1 MRKDPRVWA
10 AVAVAAIAFGAGTA
24 AVAHVPTNPRS
35 ARAVANRILATLR
48 LPPGARESPSDP
60 SGSKLAKPGTYPA
73 TPDLVDLHQFWRVPG
88 DLQSVFDWI
97 ESHPP
102 PGSAGQEGAATGN
115 SGGIVSQYVGYSF
128 LTPRWGGAP
137 AETLLFTGVPARGG
151 GSVVRVDA
159 QVVWLLKR
167 PASERIPGGV
177 RAITV
182 TERRSTGSPSGPWTV
197 TDGARVQDAV
207 AIVNRLPAAQPGPA
221 ACPNDSGPWVTLVFS
236 TPRKR
241 LATAYV
247 DGGGCLGVNLWI
259 GGRRE
264 HALQG
269 SPSLIRT
276 LSSALGISL
285 G

>member
-1 MRKDPRVWA
+1 MRRWT
-10 AVAVAAIAFGAGTA
+10 VALVVIALGLGAAIA
-24 AVAHVPTNPRS
+24 VANVPSNPR
-35 ARAVANRILATLR
+35 AGRAVAQRILAKLR
-48 LPPGARESPSDP
+48 LPPGAQLSPSDP
-60 SGSKLAKPGTYPA
+60 SGTKLAKPGLDPL

-88 DLQSVFDWI
+88 DVQSVFDWI
-97 ESHPP
+97 ESHRPA
-102 PGSAGQEGAATGN
+102 GSAGQEGGGTGN
-115 SGGIVSQYVGYSF
+115 SGGIVSEYAGYSF

-137 AETLLFTGVPARGG
+137 AETLLYTGVPARGG
-151 GSVVRVDA
+151 GTAVRVDA

-167 PASERIPGGV
+167 AASERIPGGV
-177 RAITV
+177 RTITV

-197 TDGARVQDAV
+197 TDRVRIRDAV
-207 AIVNRLPAAQPGPA
+207 AIVNRLPAAQPGPV

-241 LATAYV
+241 LSTAYV

-269 SPSLIRT
+269 NANLLDQ

-285 G
+285 

>member
-1 MRKDPRVWA
+1 MRRRALALVVIA
-10 AVAVAAIAFGAGTA
+10 SGLGAAIA
-24 AVAHVPTNPRS
+24 VASVPTNPRT
-35 ARAVANRILATLR
+35 ARAVAHRILATLR
-48 LPPGARESPSDP
+48 LPPGAQQSPSDP

-73 TPDLVDLHQFWRVPG
+73 TPDLVDVHQFWRVPG

-97 ESHPP
+97 ESHQPA
-102 PGSAGQEGAATGN
+102 GSAGQEGGATGN
-115 SGGIVSQYVGYSF
+115 RGGIVSQYVGYSF
-128 LTPRWGGAP
+128 LTPRRGGAP
-137 AETLLFTGVPARGG
+137 AETLLLTGVPARGG
-151 GSVVRVDA
+151 GTAVRVDA

-167 PASERIPGGV
+167 SASERIPGGA

-182 TERRSTGSPSGPWTV
+182 TERRPTGSPSGPWAV
-197 TDGARVQDAV
+197 TDGARVGDAV
-207 AIVNRLPAAQPGPA
+207 AIVNRLPAAQPGA
-221 ACPNDSGPWVTLVFS
+221 VSCPNDSGPWVTLVFS
-236 TPRKR
+236 APRKR

-269 SPSLIRT
+269 NPNLIKQ

-285 G
+285 S

>member
-1 MRKDPRVWA
+1 MRKDLRVWA
-10 AVAVAAIAFGAGTA
+10 AVAVAAIAFAAGTA
-24 AVAHVPTNPRS
+24 AGARGPTNAAA
-35 ARAVANRILATLR
+35 ARVAANRILATLR
-48 LPPGARESPSDP
+48 LPPGAQESSSDP

-102 PGSAGQEGAATGN
+102 AGSAGQEGGATGN

-128 LTPRWGGAP
+128 LTPRWGDAP
-137 AETLLFTGVPARGG
+137 AETLLLTGVPARGG
-151 GSVVRVDA
+151 GTAVRVDA

-197 TDGARVQDAV
+197 TASARIRDAV
-207 AIVNRLPAAQPGPA
+207 AIVNRLPAAQPGPV

-236 TPRKR
+236 TPRQR
-241 LATAYV
+241 LGTAYV
-247 DGGGCLGVNLWI
+247 DGGGCDFVQLWI
-259 GGRRE
+259 GGQRR

-269 SPSLIRT
+269 SLSLIRS
-276 LSSALGISL
+276 LSSALGIGL

>member
-1 MRKDPRVWA
+1 MRRWA
-10 AVAVAAIAFGAGTA
+10 LALVVVASGLGAAIA
-24 AVAHVPTNPRS
+24 VANGPTNPRT
-35 ARAVANRILATLR
+35 ARAVAQRILAALR
-48 LPPGARESPSDP
+48 LPPGAQQSDSDP
-60 SGSKLAKPGTYPA
+60 SGSKLAKPATYPA

-88 DLQSVFDWI
+88 DLRSVFDWI

-102 PGSAGQEGAATGN
+102 AGSAGQEGGAMGN
-115 SGGIVSQYVGYSF
+115 RGGIVAQYVGYSF
-128 LTPRWGGAP
+128 LPPRRGGAP
-137 AETLLFTGVPARGG
+137 AETLLFTGVRARGG
-151 GSVVRVDA
+151 GAAVRVDA

-177 RAITV
+177 RSITV

-197 TDGARVQDAV
+197 TDSARVRDAV
-207 AIVNRLPAAQPGPA
+207 AMVNRLPAAQPGPV

-236 TPRKR
+236 TPRER

-247 DGGGCLGVNLWI
+247 DGGGCGFVPLWI
-259 GGRRE
+259 GGHRR

-269 SPSLIRT
+269 SPSLIRS